1 MYKNLETVQNIHTWM
16 ADVQLLSQFLLP
28 KSNGTCISLF
38 CKKEA
43 SSFVFEFLLPIHQ
56 QLHYWSQIVW
66 KADNPL
72 IALDLVILVLY
83 LKVAGKLVD
92 WM

>member
-1 MYKNLETVQNIHTWM
+1 MEN
-16 ADVQLLSQFLLP
+16 VQLLIQFFKKYKWRYILEVILP
-28 KSNGTCISLF
+28 KYNGTCISLICI

-43 SSFVFEFLLPIHQ
+43 SSFVFEFLLPIHH
-56 QLHYWSQIVW
+56 QLQYWSQIVL

>member
-1 MYKNLETVQNIHTWM
+1 MEN
-16 ADVQLLSQFLLP
+16 VQLLIQFFKKLRYILEVILP
-28 KSNGTCISLF
+28 KYNGTCISLICI

-43 SSFVFEFLLPIHQ
+43 SSFVFEFLLPIHHL
-56 QLHYWSQIVW
+56 LHYWSQIVL